1 MVTSRWDDVAA
12 SGEAMYAELGLAHAE
27 ERLAWEARAK
37 ITWGDSRD
45 DVCTWL
51 EGCGMS
57 PATAAA
63 VVSVCLR
70 ERAGAMR
77 GKGVRDSILGGAGL
91 AIGLL
96 ILFAGIQLAGVRQ
109 LGRLPGLVMGVGI
122 LLGMYTAY
130 LLFRGLERLVFGAHS
145 DGAVSD
151 VDEWQ

>member
-1 MVTSRWDDVAA
+1 MF
-12 SGEAMYAELGLAHAE
+12 AELGLAHAE

-51 EGCGMS
+51 EGCGVS
-57 PATAAA
+57 PKTAAA
-63 VVSVCLR
+63 IVAVCLR

-77 GKGVRDSILGGAGL
+77 SKGVRDSILGGAGF

-96 ILFAGIQLAGVRQ
+96 ILFAGIQLAGVRN

-122 LLGMYTAY
+122 MVGMYGAF
-130 LLFRGLERLVFGAHS
+130 LLFRGLERVVFGARS

-151 VDEWQ
+151 VDEW